1 MKKEGIEKRYLSEFV
16 YGGID
21 GSITTFAIVAGS
33 LGASLSSAIILIL
46 GFANLFADGFSMA
59 ASNFLGTRSE
69 DQLFRK
75 EEEREIY
82 EVENLPDR
90 EKTEIREVFENFEFT
105 KEDTEELVNLVSKN
119 KHFWVDFMMRYELRM
134 SIPDEGNEWKA
145 SALTFISFVIAGSL
159 PLMPF
164 IIFEVNGS
172 TFIYSIIA
180 TGLALFIVGAAR
192 YFVTMKNWLVSG
204 LEMLIVGGIAA
215 GVSYCVGYLIS
226 LFIQ

>member
-1 MKKEGIEKRYLSEFV
+1 MKNHQKEEKHIGGLGTYIKDIV
-16 YGGID
+16 YGAND
-21 GSITTFAIVAGS
+21 GTITTFAVVTGAVGAGFSTTVIIV
-33 LGASLSSAIILIL
+33 L

-119 KHFWVDFMMRYELRM
+119 KH
-134 SIPDEGNEWKA
+134 
-145 SALTFISFVIAGSL
+145 
-159 PLMPF
+159 
-164 IIFEVNGS
+164 
-172 TFIYSIIA
+172 
-180 TGLALFIVGAAR
+180 
-192 YFVTMKNWLVSG
+192 
-204 LEMLIVGGIAA
+204 
-215 GVSYCVGYLIS
+215 
-226 LFIQ
+226 